1 MKNILILSNSLSNG
15 GGERIACNLA
25 NGLQE
30 NNYKVYFY
38 IIENNISYTLHEDII
53 LIKNPINIKAPF
65 IGKIINNFSAAIHLF
80 FILRKEKINT
90 IISHLFR
97 ANYINIFLSLFKK
110 HKSIVVTHGSILKYS
125 NKSLK
130 SKINVFIIKNI
141 FKHATKKVFL
151 TQRML
156 NDYLPIVG
164 EKNNFVIPNCYNLD
178 NILELS
184 RVIVDDNPFS
194 SGEYFIF
201 VGRFHPVK
209 NISFLLDTFKKTN
222 YKLLL
227 IGDGDLYSEYKKKYE
242 NNNLQFLGN
251 RENPY
256 PYIKQAKS
264 TILTS
269 ISEGF
274 PNVLVESLYLG
285 VPIISSDCRT
295 GPREI
300 LNINGDIKKGD
311 ILYNKL
317 GVLYN
322 INDSQGLLNSL
333 IYISKSDENYDK
345 SLMTHSMKN
354 YNIPSI
360 VKEYINII

>member
-25 NGLQE
+25 NGLKE
-30 NNYKVYFY
+30 SNYKVYFY
-38 IIENNISYTLHEDII
+38 IIENNISYTLHEDIM
-53 LIKNPINIKAPF
+53 LIKNPINIKLPF
-65 IGKIINNFSAAIHLF
+65 IGKIINNFSATIHLF

-97 ANYINIFLSLFKK
+97 ANYINIFLSFFKK

-125 NKSLK
+125 NNNLK
-130 SKINVFIIKNI
+130 SKINIFLIKNT
-141 FKHATKKVFL
+141 FKHAAKKVFL

-156 NDYLPIVG
+156 DDYLPIIG
-164 EKNNFVIPNCYNLD
+164 EKNNFVIPNCYNFD

-184 RVIVDDNPFS
+184 QVIVDDNPFS
-194 SGEYFIF
+194 PSKYFVF

-209 NISFLLDTFKKTN
+209 NISFLLDTFKTTN

-227 IGDGDLYSEYKKKYE
+227 IGDGDLYENYKEKYQS
-242 NNNLQFLGN
+242 NNIKFLGN
-251 RENPY
+251 KENPY
-256 PYIKQAKS
+256 PYIKNAKA

-274 PNVLVESLYLG
+274 PNVLIESLYLG

-300 LNINGDIKKGD
+300 LKIDSKIISENIISNQLGILFNINDKKGF
-311 ILYNKL
+311 LLSLHEMNTKAVESNYLTKETKQ
-317 GVLYN
+317 YN
-322 INDSQGLLNSL
+322 INQIIKKYIDL
-333 IYISKSDENYDK
+333 I
-345 SLMTHSMKN
+345 
-354 YNIPSI
+354 
-360 VKEYINII
+360 

>member
-15 GGERIACNLA
+15 GGEKIACNLA
-25 NGLQE
+25 NGLKT

-38 IIENNISYTLHEDII
+38 IIENDVTYTLHKDII
-53 LIKNPINIKAPF
+53 LIKNPINIKIPF
-65 IGKIINNFSAAIHLF
+65 VGKIINNFSATIHLF
-80 FILRKEKINT
+80 FILKKNKINT

-125 NKSLK
+125 NNNLK
-130 SKINVFIIKNI
+130 SKINIFLIKHS

-156 NDYLPIVG
+156 NDYLPIIG
-164 EKNNFVIPNCYNLD
+164 EKNNIVIPNCYDLE
-178 NILELS
+178 NIFRLS
-184 RVIVDDNPFS
+184 QSNIHDNPFAH
-194 SGEYFIF
+194 GDYFIF
-201 VGRFHPVK
+201 IGRFHAVK
-209 NISFLLDTFKKTN
+209 NISFLLDTFQKTN

-227 IGDGDLYSEYKKKYE
+227 IGDGILYKDYKEKYE
-242 NNNLQFLGN
+242 SNNIKFLGN
-251 RENPY
+251 KENPY
-256 PYIKQAKS
+256 PYIKNAKS
-264 TILTS
+264 TVLTS

-274 PNVLVESLYLG
+274 PNVLIESLYLG

-300 LNINGDIKKGD
+300 LDIKGEIKKGE
-311 ILYNKL
+311 ILYNNL

-322 INDSQGLLNSL
+322 INDHIGLLKSL
-333 IYISKSDENYDK
+333 RHISKKDNK
-345 SLMTHSMKN
+345 NLMTHEMEK
-354 YNIPSI
+354 YNISSI

>member
-25 NGLQE
+25 NGLKE

-38 IIENNISYTLHEDII
+38 IIENNISYALHEDII

-227 IGDGDLYSEYKKKYE
+227 IGDGALYEDYKEKYKSK
-242 NNNLQFLGN
+242 NIKFLGN
-251 RENPY
+251 KENPY
-256 PYIKQAKS
+256 PYIKHAKY
-264 TILTS
+264 TVLTS

-274 PNVLVESLYLG
+274 PNVLIESLYLG
-285 VPIISSDCRT
+285 VPVISSDCRT

-300 LNINGDIKKGD
+300 LKIDNEIISGSITSNQFGILFNINDEKGF
-311 ILYNKL
+311 ILSLQETNTKVIEPNYLTKETKQ
-317 GVLYN
+317 YN
-322 INDSQGLLNSL
+322 IN
-333 IYISKSDENYDK
+333 
-345 SLMTHSMKN
+345 H
-354 YNIPSI
+354 I
-360 VKEYINII
+360 VKKYIELI